1 MARAALKKIEDAPQD
16 APLSGG
22 VEEMILT
29 KQDSGD
35 LDAMFGELEAELES
49 AGVNTGPAVPLNDNE
64 DDHIA
69 AGQHISVEDLK
80 AKALEELEEQSKPL
94 SDESRKPEP
103 QKKKAPA
110 TKRIST
116 LGLTVSQSLA
126 QGLGPKLDELLTL
139 DVADLSLSDEEAHA
153 KRHEL
158 MASLDDK
165 LPKKIG
171 EKVVNLFAS
180 IAKGANLSTYTRI
193 AIDLLVKDREI
204 TSKTLKDQYIARPYS
219 EGTASSQATQ
229 MMKLLPL
236 LGIAHKEAGKL
247 VLNDSSLLLH
257 MLTEPAPEAEAE

>member
-1 MARAALKKIEDAPQD
+1 MARAALKKVEDAPED
-16 APLSGG
+16 TVTGG
-22 VEEMILT
+22 VEELVLN
-29 KQDSGD
+29 QPQNPED
-35 LDAMFGELEAELES
+35 LDAMFSELENELES
-49 AGVNTGPAVPLNDNE
+49 AGVNTTAVIPLNDNE
-64 DDHIA
+64 ADHIA
-69 AGQHISVEDLK
+69 AGRHISTEELK

-116 LGLTVSQSLA
+116 LGLTVSQALA
-126 QGLGPKLDELLTL
+126 QGLGSKLDELLTL
-139 DVADLSLSDEEAHA
+139 DVADLSLSDEDAHA

-158 MASLDDK
+158 MAKLDDK

-193 AIDLLVKDREI
+193 AIDLLVKDGEM

-229 MMKLLPL
+229 MMNLLPL
-236 LGIAHKEAGKL
+236 LGIARKEAGKI
-247 VLNDSSLLLH
+247 VLNDTSLLLP
-257 MLTEPAPEAEAE
+257 MLTAPAPEAE